1 MQIKINNLSK
11 TYQTKRGK
19 TPIFENQNLLIPSGK
34 MTAIIGESGCGK
46 SSLLKIIGL
55 IDKDFTGE
63 LYFDD
68 HLLDIKHKEQ
78 IEKTRHNHIGFIFQD
93 YLLIPELTVLQ
104 NIMMPFAF
112 EKHTDMKHINTEALD
127 ICEKLGLSQKINNLP
142 QELSGG
148 QQQRVAIARCL
159 LKKSDILLAD
169 EPTGNLDERNS
180 KEIIEI
186 LLNLRSEGK
195 TIVVVTHDT
204 NIASFADEIITIK
217 DGKIC

>member
-11 TYQTKRGK
+11 IYQTKRGK
-19 TPIFENQNLLIPSGK
+19 TSIFENQNLLIPSGK

-63 LYFDD
+63 IYFDD
-68 HLLDIKHKEQ
+68 HLLDLKNKDQ

-112 EKHTDMKHINTEALD
+112 EKHTDMKQIKKEALD

-169 EPTGNLDERNS
+169 EPTGNLDKRNS

-186 LLNLRSEGK
+186 LLHLRSEGK

-204 NIASFADEIITIK
+204 NIASFADEIVTIK